1 MSPSPTAAGG
11 PPPSQDTRARGAA
24 TVASDL
30 LSQSSARLITAMLS
44 IISVVITTRLLL
56 PRQYSVLAYIWVIS
70 SLVLT
75 ASCAWTSAALGRL
88 GREELDATGRM
99 RETSWARMIIA
110 TPILAIACAAVLVLH
125 AVGALP
131 ADFRIG
137 YALLAIASGLIAVA
151 GDQLTTLLWTAGR
164 MKLAALLG
172 VLSQGA
178 AVGGVAVLAAAG
190 LHHPLAA
197 VALIAVLSNIV
208 LVIPA
213 LAVLWLPA
221 LWPPAIPRAAIARM
235 LHFSWPLIA
244 FAVSGYVVQSVDIVI
259 LRHYDTATATGVY
272 AVAYGAYAV
281 LQAAAATITV
291 VLTPLFVSLRSAGR
305 EDLVRRFADRGI
317 AQFTLAASTA
327 IGVAMCIVPLAITLV
342 YGPRF
347 RGAGHPLIV
356 LCGALLLFAQA
367 SALAPVLV
375 LYERT
380 RPIGVI
386 NVCAAVLNI
395 VGDIVLVGYVHIG
408 VMGPAVA
415 TCAAVACIAIGYIVV
430 ATRAVEGRLRS
441 LHVLM
446 FAPAAIGMALSLELT
461 KGIVTDGASALAVI
475 AVGLAILRTSGAV
488 DVTDLELFARLDI
501 PAGVRRR
508 LLRGVARVSGVDRPE
523 DAVVEGL

>member
-1 MSPSPTAAGG
+1 MSPSPTAADG
-11 PPPSQDTRARGAA
+11 PPVSQDTRARGAA
-24 TVASDL
+24 TVLSDL
-30 LSQSSARLITAMLS
+30 LSQSSARLIIALLS
-44 IISVVITTRLLL
+44 IVSVVITTRLLL
-56 PRQYSVLAYIWVIS
+56 PRQYSVLAYMWVIS

-75 ASCAWTSAALGRL
+75 ATCTWTSTSLARYGRA
-88 GREELDATGRM
+88 ELDETGHM

-110 TPILAIACAAVLVLH
+110 TPILVLSCAAVLAVH
-125 AVGALP
+125 AAGAMP

-137 YALLAIASGLIAVA
+137 YAFLAIASGLIAVG

-172 VLSQGA
+172 VLSQAA
-178 AVGGVAVLAAAG
+178 AVGGLAVLAAAG
-190 LHHPLAA
+190 LHRPLAA

-208 LVIPA
+208 LVVPA
-213 LAVLWLPA
+213 LAVLWRSA
-221 LWPPAIPRAAIARM
+221 LWPPAIQGAAIARM
-235 LHFSWPLIA
+235 LRFSWPFIA

-291 VLTPLFVSLRSAGR
+291 VLTPLFVSLRRADR
-305 EDLVRRFADRGI
+305 EDLVRRFVDRGV
-317 AQFTLAASTA
+317 AQFTLAASIA

-342 YGPRF
+342 FGHRF

-386 NVCAAVLNI
+386 NVCAAGVNI
-395 VGDIVLVGYVHIG
+395 IGDIVLVGYVHIG

-415 TCAAVACIAIGYIVV
+415 TCAAVACIAAGYMV
-430 ATRAVEGRLRS
+430 AAMRAVEGRLHS

-446 FAPAAIGMALSLELT
+446 FAPAAIGMVLSLELT

-475 AVGLAILRTSGAV
+475 AAGLAILRASGAV

-501 PAGVRRR
+501 PSVVRGRLLTAVARIAGVRT
-508 LLRGVARVSGVDRPE
+508 GG
-523 DAVVEGL
+523 